1 MFKVTS
7 AVVMTL
13 ALAVAGC
20 AQKAED
26 VGATY
31 VSPLQFQSLNCTQL
45 RQEATRVSLRASE
58 VAGTQDKKA
67 KDDATATAVALVLF
81 WPAAF
86 FIKGDK
92 ATAAELGR
100 LKGEMQALETASTRR
115 GCGVTFREG

>member
-7 AVVMTL
+7 ACVMAAL
-13 ALAVAGC
+13 LAVAGC
-20 AQKAED
+20 AQQAD
-26 VGATY
+26 NISATY

-58 VAGTQDKKA
+58 VAGVQNKKA
-67 KDDATATAVALVLF
+67 KDDAAATAVALVLF

-92 ATAAELGR
+92 ASAAELGR
-100 LKGEMQALETASTRR
+100 LKGEMQALESASTRR
-115 GCGVTFREG
+115 GCGVTFSG

>member
-7 AVVMTL
+7 TLVLTL
-13 ALAVAGC
+13 ALAVSGC
-20 AQKAED
+20 AQKAEN
-26 VGATY
+26 VTATY

-45 RQEATRVSLRASE
+45 RQEATRISLRASE
-58 VAGTQDKKA
+58 VSGVQDKKA
-67 KDDATATAVALVLF
+67 KGDATATAVALVLF

-100 LKGEMQALETASTRR
+100 LKGEMQALEAASTQR
-115 GCGVTFREG
+115 GCGVSFQQG